1 MGKITFQNKSSCFI
15 QNVTFLG
22 EATIGPNTTLKNCV
36 IGDKVNISC
45 SEISKSKVDDN
56 TSVSHSMIQSSK
68 IGKNCQIGPFSHIRP
83 DSVIGDDCRIGNFVE
98 IKKSNI
104 GSGSKVSHLS
114 YVGDATLG
122 KNVNVGCGVIFAN
135 YDGANKHQ
143 TFVGDNVF
151 IGSNCNLVAP
161 LTIGDNVFVAAGS
174 TVTKSLND
182 NAFCI
187 ARERETI
194 REGKTNLYAQKFLP
208 KPKTYF
214 GTDGIRLE
222 GTKQEF
228 FEIGKKFGKA
238 ITTNKLQKIV
248 LGRDTRASGK
258 NIRDGILQGIDN
270 AQIFDLGICSTPCVA
285 FMTKA
290 LGADFG
296 IVLTASHNPESFNG
310 IKVFDKLGQKLSPDK
325 EQILEHKLQDIDEI
339 CKNSQN
345 FEKKRAK
352 NIKISKISPKKYISF
367 VSNLSKPMPNF
378 EVAIDVSGG
387 ASEKLA
393 RTVFEKLGVRA
404 HIIGSSK
411 NHKIND
417 GCGCLNLDHL
427 KSYMK
432 DFGVPIG
439 FAFDGDGDRV
449 LAVDEKLQV
458 VDGDQFLFMLAKDLK
473 AQNKLKNNCVVA
485 TVMSNLAL
493 TQKLNECGIATSI
506 TPVGDKFVI
515 EEINHL
521 DASLGGEQSGHIIT
535 KDVCGSGDGLLVS
548 VLICSLV
555 HKSSTPLHTL
565 SRLDRFPQLQ
575 ESFKTPHAQTILN
588 SPELK
593 AKIQEFENFLGDEG
607 RILIRKSGTEQ
618 KLRLLVE
625 SKSKRNAKK
634 VFEALKSLIEKMC

>member
-1 MGKITFQNKSSCFI
+1 MEKIIYQNKSSCFVH
-15 QNVTFLG
+15 NVTFLG
-22 EATIGPNTTLKNCV
+22 EATIGPNTTLKDCV
-36 IGDKVNISC
+36 IGDKVKISC
-45 SEISKSKVDDN
+45 SEITESKIDDN
-56 TSVSHSMIQSSK
+56 TSVSNSK
-68 IGKNCQIGPFSHIRP
+68 IQNSSIGKSCEIGPFSHIRP
-83 DSVIGDDCRIGNFVE
+83 NSVIGDNCRIGNFVE

-104 GSGSKVSHLS
+104 GAGCKISHLS

-135 YDGANKHQ
+135 YDGVNKH
-143 TFVGDNVF
+143 TTTVGDNVF
-151 IGSNCNLVAP
+151 IGSNSNLVAP

-174 TVTKSLND
+174 TVTKNLNSG
-182 NAFCI
+182 AFCI

-194 REGKTNLYAQKFLP
+194 KEGRTNIYAQKFLP
-208 KPKTYF
+208 KQKSYF
-214 GTDGIRLE
+214 GTDGIRFE

-228 FEIGKKFGKA
+228 FEMGEKFGKA

-248 LGRDTRASGK
+248 LGRDTRSSGK
-258 NIRDGILQGIDN
+258 TLREGILQGIDN

-285 FMTKA
+285 FMTRE

-310 IKVFDKLGQKLSPDK
+310 IKVFDKTGQKLPVQK
-325 EQILEHKLQDIDEI
+325 EQILEQKLQNLEQND
-339 CKNSQN
+339 KNSKN
-345 FEKKRAK
+345 FEKKHEK
-352 NIKISKISPKKYISF
+352 NIKIQKILPNKYISF
-367 VSNLSKPMPNF
+367 VSSLSKQMKNF

-393 RTVFEKLGVRA
+393 RAVFEKLGVRA
-404 HIIGSSK
+404 HIIGSSR
-411 NHKIND
+411 NHKINND
-417 GCGCLNLDHL
+417 CGCLHLEHL
-427 KSYMK
+427 KKYMK
-432 DFGVPIG
+432 NFGVPIG
-439 FAFDGDGDRV
+439 FAYDGDGDRV

-458 VDGDQFLFMLAKDLK
+458 VDGDQFLLMLAKDLK
-473 AQNKLKNNCVVA
+473 AQNKLKNNCVVT

-493 TQKLNECGIATSI
+493 IKKLNECGISTSI

-515 EEINHL
+515 EEMNHL

-535 KDVCGSGDGLLVS
+535 RDVCGSGDGLLMS

-555 HKSSTPLHTL
+555 HKSQTPLHTL
-565 SRLDRFPQLQ
+565 SRLDTFPQLQ
-575 ESFKTPHAQTILN
+575 ESFKTSRAQAIQN
-588 SPELK
+588 SPELQ
-593 AKIQEFENFLGDEG
+593 AKIQELENLLGEDG

-634 VFEALKSLIEKMC
+634 VFETLKNIIEKMC